1 MPAGAPPPSRSAL
14 HHRSRSR
21 KVLVCWRM
29 KTGTHLFGHSRPCTM
44 GKVAGEWTRGGQGS
58 WLSPRR
64 WSLTAPPFGWWDE
77 NMAVWPT
84 LTSVPNREGSQ
95 CEGPRKAGSVLMS
108 LPLSPVG
115 GRFGCYVIGT
125 CRTTARLGTQ
135 GRLVAREPWRKS
147 RCLCRGQRRP

>member
-1 MPAGAPPPSRSAL
+1 
-14 HHRSRSR
+14 
-21 KVLVCWRM
+21 
-29 KTGTHLFGHSRPCTM
+29 M
-44 GKVAGEWTRGGQGS
+44 GKAAGEWTRGEWTRGGQVT

-64 WSLTAPPFGWWDE
+64 WNLTAPPFGWWDE
-77 NMAVWPT
+77 NMAVRPT
-84 LTSVPNREGSQ
+84 LTSVPNREGTQ

-147 RCLCRGQRRP
+147 RCLCRGQCRP